1 MNARNASNYAVAEF
15 EKAFAAGDK
24 AGAQTILD
32 AANNQLQ
39 TSTRDGG
46 FGYVAKRD
54 DGMYGV
60 GGVTDSAGDRR
71 YVDNPGALM
80 GYRTKD
86 NFQFRTN
93 QASNLYDTDYMPTRN
108 EEVDLEA
115 SNRYNM
121 EKLRQMGLRSRN
133 SDYSVSFDPRSG
145 R

>member
-1 MNARNASNYAVAEF
+1 
-15 EKAFAAGDK
+15 
-24 AGAQTILD
+24 
-32 AANNQLQ
+32 
-39 TSTRDGG
+39 
-46 FGYVAKRD
+46 
-54 DGMYGV
+54 
-60 GGVTDSAGDRR
+60 
-71 YVDNPGALM
+71 M

-86 NFQFRTN
+86 NLQFRTN

-115 SNRYNM
+115 SSRYNM